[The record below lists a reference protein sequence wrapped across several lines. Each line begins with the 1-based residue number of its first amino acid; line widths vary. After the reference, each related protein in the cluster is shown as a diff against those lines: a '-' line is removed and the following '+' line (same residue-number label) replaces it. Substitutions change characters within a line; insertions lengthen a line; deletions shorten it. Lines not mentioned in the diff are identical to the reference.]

1 MYNGLKVKGEDTQT
15 GSKLG
20 ARSFAEYSDMLKAE
34 GHCGYPIYGEFP
46 HVLVQMRFFYIK
58 GFSSHLLLLNMALG
72 LWSCE

>member
-46 HVLVQMRFFYIK
+46 HVLVQMRFFLHKRVFLSFVTVKY
-58 GFSSHLLLLNMALG
+58 GFRSVVL
-72 LWSCE
+72 